1 MNHDRR
7 YCILSALVF
16 LLLAPPVRAQYS
28 NTIGLYSSASA
39 TSSELFSP
47 PLGSLQN
54 IYFILSDPRAPGG
67 APIGAI
73 QGFEFRV
80 RAEVPTGAVMYYMSE
95 TMPAPYINIGQ
106 PYGQADRSYVVGFAN
121 PVPTVNRLVTLMT
134 WQVLI
139 LDVTPPIYLY
149 LEPGTPASVPSMLAF
164 AYPVGDDLL
173 LAGVTG
179 AQPLFSLPE
188 FAIGAHLAPP
198 VAIETTS
205 FGGVKS
211 LFR

>member
-1 MNHDRR
+1 MNRDRR
-7 YCILSALVF
+7 DCILPALVF
-16 LLLAPPVRAQYS
+16 LLLASPVGAQYS

-39 TSSELFSP
+39 TSSELYSP
-47 PLGSLQN
+47 ALGSVQS

-67 APIGAI
+67 APIGAV

-80 RAEVPTGAVMYYMSE
+80 RAEVPAGAAIYYLSE
-95 TMPAPYINIGQ
+95 SIPAPHVNIGQ
-106 PYGQADRSYVVGFAN
+106 PYGPVDRSYVVGFAN

-134 WQVLI
+134 WQVLVVDI
-139 LDVTPPIYLY
+139 TPPIYLY
-149 LEPGTPASVPSMLAF
+149 LEPGTPASVPGMLAF

-179 AQPLFSLPE
+179 TQPLFSLPE

-198 VAIETTS
+198 VATETTS
-205 FGGVKS
+205 FGGVKA